1 MKLKKIASLA
11 LAGIMAVSML
21 TACGKSANNGNNG
34 EGDGENNGTAAGYSA
49 MLAEA
54 VSDQVK
60 KMDYVTFQDDAKVGE
75 ALEDVLGSVGSG
87 DIALNSLLAGK
98 VIPVEKQDPKG
109 NKIVI
114 ADDFMDALDL
124 NDFGETWDF
133 SSDKW
138 MNDTRKVGNIF
149 YVDATVDMEKA
160 MKQVA
165 EELKGQLEGLEEKG
179 TAGQLSYKFH
189 YTVSVSVV
197 NKSVDTIDWYHGSV
211 NYIAVTVTRTGTA
224 A

>member
-54 VSDQVK
+54 VSDTVK

-87 DIALNSLLAGK
+87 NIALTSLQAGK
-98 VIPVEKQDPKG
+98 VIPVKKSTSKDKSE
-109 NKIVI
+109 I
-114 ADDFMDALDL
+114 ADDFIDALDL
-124 NDFGETWDF
+124 NDFGDKWDF
-133 SSDKW
+133 SPNKW
-138 MNDTRKVGNIF
+138 MNDTRKVGDIF

-165 EELKGQLEGLEEKG
+165 EELNGRLEGLEEKG

>member
-21 TACGKSANNGNNG
+21 TACGKSANNGNKG

-54 VSDQVK
+54 VSDNVK

-87 DIALNSLLAGK
+87 DIAGNSLLAGT
-98 VIPVEKQDPKG
+98 VSPVKKNEDIAQDF
-109 NKIVI
+109 V
-114 ADDFMDALDL
+114 DALDL
-124 NDFGETWDF
+124 NDFGGKWAF
-133 SSDKW
+133 SSNKW

-165 EELKGQLEGLEEKG
+165 EQLEDQLESLEEKG
-179 TAGQLSYKFH
+179 TAGQLSYNFH

>member
-54 VSDQVK
+54 VSDNVK

-75 ALEDVLGSVGSG
+75 ALEDALGNVGSFPVAWG
-87 DIALNSLLAGK
+87 SLTATVTPL
-98 VIPVEKQDPKG
+98 EKG
-109 NKIVI
+109 NVVE
-114 ADDFMDALDL
+114 DFKGALKL
-124 NDFGETWDF
+124 NDFGSKWDF
-133 SSDKW
+133 TSNYL

-179 TAGQLSYKFH
+179 DAGQLSYNFH

-197 NKSVDTIDWYHGSV
+197 NKNVGTIDWYHGSV
-211 NYIAVTVTRTGTA
+211 NVIAVTVTRTGTA

>member
-54 VSDQVK
+54 VSDKVK

-75 ALEDVLGSVGSG
+75 ALEDVLSSVGSG
-87 DIALNSLLAGK
+87 NIALNSLLAGT
-98 VIPVEKQDPKG
+98 VTPVEKSSATAKSD
-109 NKIVI
+109 I
-114 ADDFMDALDL
+114 ADDFTNALKL
-124 NDFGETWDF
+124 NDFGSKWMF
-133 SSDKW
+133 SSNKW

-165 EELKGQLEGLEEKG
+165 EQLKDQLESLEEKG
-179 TAGQLSYKFH
+179 TAGQLSYNFH

>member
-34 EGDGENNGTAAGYSA
+34 EGDGENNGTAVGYSA

-54 VSDQVK
+54 VSDKVK

-87 DIALNSLLAGK
+87 SIAGSSLLAGS
-98 VIPVEKQDPKG
+98 VTPVKRVDD
-109 NKIVI
+109 I
-114 ADDFMDALDL
+114 AQDFMNALDL
-124 NDFGETWDF
+124 NDFGGMWKF

-165 EELKGQLEGLEEKG
+165 EQLKGQLESLDEKG
-179 TAGQLSYKFH
+179 TAGQLSYNFH

>member
-54 VSDQVK
+54 VSDKVK

-87 DIALNSLLAGK
+87 DIALNSLLAGT
-98 VIPVEKQDPKG
+98 VSPVKKHEDIAQDF
-109 NKIVI
+109 V
-114 ADDFMDALDL
+114 DALDL
-124 NDFGETWDF
+124 NDFGGKWVF
-133 SSDKW
+133 SSNKW

-165 EELKGQLEGLEEKG
+165 EQLNDQLESLEEKG
-179 TAGQLSYKFH
+179 TAGQLSYNFH

>member
-54 VSDQVK
+54 VSDKVK

-87 DIALNSLLAGK
+87 SIAGSSLLAGS
-98 VIPVEKQDPKG
+98 VTPVKKFDD
-109 NKIVI
+109 I
-114 ADDFMDALDL
+114 AQDFMNALDL
-124 NDFGETWDF
+124 NDFGGMWKF

-165 EELKGQLEGLEEKG
+165 EQLKDQLESLDEKG
-179 TAGQLSYKFH
+179 TAGQLSYNFH

>member
-87 DIALNSLLAGK
+87 NIALTSLLAGK
-98 VIPVEKQDPKG
+98 VIPVEKSTLKDKSE
-109 NKIVI
+109 I

-124 NDFGETWDF
+124 NDFGEKWDF
-133 SSDKW
+133 SPDMW

-165 EELKGQLEGLEEKG
+165 EELKGKLEGLEEKG
-179 TAGQLSYKFH
+179 TAGQLSYNFH

>member
-54 VSDQVK
+54 VSDKVK

-75 ALEDVLGSVGSG
+75 ALEDVLSSVGSG
-87 DIALNSLLAGK
+87 NIALNSLRAGK
-98 VIPVEKQDPKG
+98 VTPVEKKEDIAQDF
-109 NKIVI
+109 V
-114 ADDFMDALDL
+114 DALDL
-124 NDFGETWDF
+124 NDFGKTWAF
-133 SSDKW
+133 SSNKW

-165 EELKGQLEGLEEKG
+165 EQLKDQLESLEEKG
-179 TAGQLSYKFH
+179 TAGQLSYNFH

>member
-34 EGDGENNGTAAGYSA
+34 DDDGENNGTAVGYSA

-54 VSDQVK
+54 VSDKVK

-87 DIALNSLLAGK
+87 EIALTSLLAGD
-98 VIPVEKQDPKG
+98 VIPVKKSSPKD
-109 NKIVI
+109 KVEI
-114 ADDFMDALDL
+114 ADDFTNALDL
-124 NDFGETWDF
+124 NDFGDKWDF
-133 SSDKW
+133 SPDKW

>member
-54 VSDQVK
+54 VSDKVK

-75 ALEDVLGSVGSG
+75 ALEDVLSSVGSG
-87 DIALNSLLAGK
+87 NIALNSLRAGK
-98 VIPVEKQDPKG
+98 VTPVEKKEDIAQDF
-109 NKIVI
+109 V
-114 ADDFMDALDL
+114 DALDL
-124 NDFGETWDF
+124 NDFGKTWAF
-133 SSDKW
+133 SSNKW

>member
-54 VSDQVK
+54 VSDTVK

-87 DIALNSLLAGK
+87 NIALTSLQAGK
-98 VIPVEKQDPKG
+98 VIPVKKSTSKDKSE
-109 NKIVI
+109 I
-114 ADDFMDALDL
+114 ADDFIDALDL
-124 NDFGETWDF
+124 NDFGDKWDF
-133 SSDKW
+133 SPNKW
-138 MNDTRKVGNIF
+138 MNDTRKVGDIF

-165 EELKGQLEGLEEKG
+165 EELNGRLEGLEEKG

-211 NYIAVTVTRTGTA
+211 NYIAVTVTRTATA
-224 A
+224 D

>member
-54 VSDQVK
+54 VSDKVK

-87 DIALNSLLAGK
+87 DIALNSLLAGT
-98 VIPVEKQDPKG
+98 VTRVEKSNVVVKSE
-109 NKIVI
+109 I
-114 ADDFMDALDL
+114 ADDFINALDL
-124 NDFGETWDF
+124 NDFGDKWDF
-133 SSDKW
+133 SPNNW
-138 MNDTRKVGNIF
+138 MNDTRKVGDIF

>member
-87 DIALNSLLAGK
+87 SIAVGSLIGR
-98 VIPVEKQDPKG
+98 VVPVEG
-109 NKIVI
+109 TAGI
-114 ADDFMDALDL
+114 ATDFKDTLKL
-124 NDFGETWDF
+124 NDFGDKWDF
-133 SSDKW
+133 TANKW

-165 EELKGQLEGLEEKG
+165 EQLKNQLEGLEEEG

-211 NYIAVTVTRTGTA
+211 NFIAVTVTRTGTA

>member
-54 VSDQVK
+54 VSDKVK

-75 ALEDVLGSVGSG
+75 ALEDVLSSVGSG
-87 DIALNSLLAGK
+87 NIALNSLLAGK
-98 VIPVEKQDPKG
+98 VTPVEKSSLTVKSD
-109 NKIVI
+109 I
-114 ADDFMDALDL
+114 ADDFTNALKL
-124 NDFGETWDF
+124 NDFGDKWDF
-133 SSDKW
+133 SPDKW

-165 EELKGQLEGLEEKG
+165 EQLKDQLESLEEKG
-179 TAGQLSYKFH
+179 TAGQLSYNFH

-211 NYIAVTVTRTGTA
+211 NYIAVTVTRTGIA